1 MLGPIAYSYSGEGNE
16 RAQMLGEALGAVVG
30 MLRIEFVDALPLH
43 APICSHRAPTLFSAD
58 PQPPQIADSSRFPI

>member
-30 MLRIEFVDALPLH
+30 MLRIEFVDALPLD
-43 APICSHRAPTLFSAD
+43 L
-58 PQPPQIADSSRFPI
+58 